1 MAGINDF
8 IKERWTVKTVPKVL
22 AGVLPAKGCTIS
34 FRLDGARAC
43 CMVAT
48 GPESNTLSGFKLKN
62 GRLEWQIP
70 DTNKI
75 VVIELEK
82 PAKGGKGAKARP
94 KLKGWLKMGDKTMQG
109 TWGAE
114 AGGGGGGG
122 GGGTGTIYP
131 TGAGA
136 DAA

>member
-1 MAGINDF
+1 MAGIKDF
-8 IKERWTVKTVPKVL
+8 VKERWTVKTLPKVL
-22 AGVLPAKGCTIS
+22 TGLLPAKGCTIS

-48 GPESNTLSGFKLKN
+48 GPESHTLSGFKLKN
-62 GRLEWQIP
+62 GQLERQIP
-70 DTNKI
+70 DTDK
-75 VVIELEK
+75 VVIIALEK
-82 PAKGGKGAKARP
+82 PAKGGKGSKAKP

-122 GGGTGTIYP
+122 GGGKNVYP